1 MYKNLLIQDIKLEN
15 LIKKKRNLY
24 FEDDITE
31 KDIDDLEN
39 QTSVDVKNIDTNK
52 IDELYSHL
60 HKNNPIFKYFNGKTI
75 KIIEFSQVKSLL
87 SKDTTTLS
95 KIGFVISMLG
105 LYLFSS
111 ISFSSTLIKKESVNT
126 DVSSKNL
133 IKEMIN
139 LEMYVENTIKKE
151 AKYIT
156 ENDILKKVS
165 LSIKVLYYAK
175 KIIKSISSVLV
186 KLYGGGTQILYV
198 LTLISLAVI
207 SCIFFVIGTLLISN
221 QNKDLLNSLA
231 SSCLN
236 ILKNEGTSKFKKT
249 SNISKFELIKYYA
262 SLCFSFTIDLVKYI
276 PQSLKESFTG
286 IWNSIKKLPKLIQ
299 NFFSENIDIN
309 NLTLPHRKKMYKE
322 EVFVEFF
329 NPFNMIKNLLM
340 KLFKHKILAP
350 GILVLSLIVIK
361 NKVPLPD
368 GITTALDQNV
378 EVAKKEV
385 KRITDLQQKISSKNK
400 SSEN

>member
-286 IWNSIKKLPKLIQ
+286 IWNSIKNLPKLIQ